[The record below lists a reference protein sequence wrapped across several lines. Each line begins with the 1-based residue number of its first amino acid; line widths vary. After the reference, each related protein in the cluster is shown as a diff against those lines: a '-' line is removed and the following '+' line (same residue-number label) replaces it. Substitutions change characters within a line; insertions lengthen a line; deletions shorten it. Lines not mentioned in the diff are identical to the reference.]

1 MSKSLKLGVVLCLL
15 AGAVA
20 AWSLAAKHAAAANPE
35 KYIHVRVNDPSNGEL
50 VSVNV
55 PLSLAE
61 KILPTIHNGKVH
73 DGKVSISG
81 EETHDVDVRALL
93 AAVADAPDNEFVT
106 VKEKD
111 QEVHVAKKDG
121 NFVIHVVDLQSDSEK
136 KKDEKRGQ
144 TVDITVPIRV
154 VKALVPDNNQEVD
167 LVAAIRA
174 LSEAGSALL
183 VTVHDGTQEVKIWV
197 DSENEGAK

>member
-1 MSKSLKLGVVLCLL
+1 MTKSLKVGMVLCLL
-15 AGAVA
+15 AGVVA
-20 AWSLAAKHAAAANPE
+20 AWTLAVKHAAAADPE
-35 KYIHVRVNDPSNGEL
+35 KYIHVRVNDSAKGEM

-61 KILPTIHNGKVH
+61 KVLPTIHNGKLH
-73 DGKVSISG
+73 EGKVSIAG

-111 QEVHVAKKDG
+111 QEVHVAKRDG
-121 NFVIHVVDLQSDSEK
+121 NFVIHVVDTSNKSEESK
-136 KKDEKRGQ
+136 EKRGQ

-154 VKALVPDNNQEVD
+154 VKALVPDSNQELD

-174 LSEAGSALL
+174 LGEAGSALL
-183 VTVHDGTQEVKIWV
+183 VTVHDGTQDVKIWV